1 MINKRNIIICSVVLV
16 LLIAGGSFA
25 YLKFHSQPIIPT
37 SVSKRVNYV
46 IFYPAKNP
54 KVVLEKN
61 TIKYTSS
68 EQLVSYIV
76 NFNGAL
82 ITFSE
87 QSSPSTFVNDTSLYP
102 EFISKLNGINAF
114 VSVNGT
120 VNITHPQGSQYETAV
135 MNAKGTLLF
144 AQSTNKDISQSNW
157 QLLFNNLLYTR
168 PV

>member
-25 YLKFHSQPIIPT
+25 YLKFHSH
-37 SVSKRVNYV
+37 
-46 IFYPAKNP
+46 
-54 KVVLEKN
+54 
-61 TIKYTSS
+61 
-68 EQLVSYIV
+68 IV